1 VIYRSTYVG
10 ISDRSRNSKTSIFLM
25 STSET
30 IKTKITTSVRYLI
43 FHQEDS
49 VRDWKAE
56 DLSFLYELLVWGVA
70 LTSLLIKKRQ
80 SLAFV
85 LRYYF

>member
-1 VIYRSTYVG
+1 
-10 ISDRSRNSKTSIFLM
+10 M
-25 STSET
+25 STSKT
-30 IKTKITTSVRYLI
+30 IETKITTSVRYLI
-43 FHQEDS
+43 FTKKTLS
-49 VRDWKAE
+49 ATPRPWYCWKAE
-56 DLSFLYELLVWGVA
+56 DLSFLYVLLIWGVA

>member
-1 VIYRSTYVG
+1 
-10 ISDRSRNSKTSIFLM
+10 M

-43 FHQEDS
+43 FHKEDS
-49 VRDWKAE
+49 VLDWKAE

-70 LTSLLIKKRQ
+70 LTSLLI
-80 SLAFV
+80 
-85 LRYYF
+85 